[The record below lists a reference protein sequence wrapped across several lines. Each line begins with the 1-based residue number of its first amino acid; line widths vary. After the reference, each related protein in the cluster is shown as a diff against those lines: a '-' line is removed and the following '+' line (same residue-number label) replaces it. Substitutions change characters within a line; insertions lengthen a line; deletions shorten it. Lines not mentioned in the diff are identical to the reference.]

1 MEMPLTTGY
10 ASRFQAP
17 EAVAAYEMQEYGPD
31 SYASRMW
38 ELQQPRLAA
47 LLQQQQ
53 TTVGRPL
60 TLLDFACGTG
70 RVLAAVGP
78 LVARAEGLD
87 ISPEMVAVAKSKCP
101 RAHLRVADIL
111 QTETLPANTYD
122 VITAFRFLLNV
133 EPSVRCAVLA
143 RLRESI
149 RQPDGVLLVNVHGN
163 SHSLRHPALVWRR
176 WRERAQPTGAM
187 LNEMSAGETR
197 ALLRDTGFE
206 VRQEFGFGLL
216 PPTLYRTPLRGL
228 TRALDKTLA
237 ERGLLR
243 EWSIDLLFV
252 CRPA

>member
-1 MEMPLTTGY
+1 MPLPAGY

-17 EAVAAYEMQEYGPD
+17 EAVAAYEFQEYAPD
-31 SYASRMW
+31 AYASCIW

-47 LLQQQQ
+47 ILKQQQ
-53 TTVGRPL
+53 TTLGRPL

-70 RVLAAVGP
+70 RVLAAVEP

-87 ISPEMVAVAKSKCP
+87 ISPEMLAVAKNKCP

-111 QTETLPANTYD
+111 QSNVLPANAYD

-133 EPSVRCAVLA
+133 EPAVRRGVLV
-143 RLRESI
+143 RLREAI
-149 RQPDGVLLVNVHGN
+149 RQPDGVLVVNVHGN
-163 SHSLRHPALVWRR
+163 SQSLRHPALMWRR
-176 WRERAQPTGAM
+176 RGERSRPTGTM
-187 LNEMSAGETR
+187 LNEMSPGESR
-197 ALLRDTGFE
+197 ALLRDTGFT
-206 VRQEFGFGLL
+206 VCQEFGFGLM

-237 ERGLLR
+237 ERGFFR

-252 CRPA
+252 CRPS